1 MIGDL
6 KDLACHVIDLH
17 NDCVRHF
24 VRVLLYQNR
33 LSLSRPRRFAS
44 LSGDVAHKLLH
55 LLVVGGEPLM
65 VHGAAT
71 LRPLLRRHVKVQAQ
85 VLLLAHSAVFAVG
98 LLSMEDS
105 LLSLYL

>member
-17 NDCVRHF
+17 NDSVRHF

-33 LSLSRPRRFAS
+33 WPLTRPHRFGS
-44 LSGDVAHKLLH
+44 LSGDVSHKLLH
-55 LLVVGGEPLM
+55 LLVVDVEPLM
-65 VHGAAT
+65 VHGAAA
-71 LRPLLRRHVKVQAQ
+71 LRPLLRRHVKVHAQ
-85 VLLLAHSAVFAVG
+85 VLLPHSAVFAVG

-105 LLSLYL
+105 LFILYL